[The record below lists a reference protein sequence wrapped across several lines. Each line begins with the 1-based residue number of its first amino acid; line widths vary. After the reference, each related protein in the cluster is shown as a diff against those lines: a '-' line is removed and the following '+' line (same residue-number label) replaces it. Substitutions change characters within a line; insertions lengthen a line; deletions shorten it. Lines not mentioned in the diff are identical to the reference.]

1 MNIYGKRVI
10 LRAFELRDM
19 DILREMFNDPTI
31 EQMVVGWAWPVSEFS
46 QEQWF
51 RQSSNNGRDYRFIIE
66 YEGKAVGSVNLT
78 NIDWKDRKATTAIKL
93 HESCPKQK
101 GIGTDAV
108 MALQR
113 YAFETLQLHRLEGSW
128 LEYNKASEN
137 LHLKCGWVIE
147 GIQRQAIYKDGKYHD
162 LKVVGLLRED
172 YLKMVEN
179 NKYWES

>member
-1 MNIYGKRVI
+1 MNIYGKSVV

-19 DILREMFNDPTI
+19 ELLREMMNDPSI
-31 EQMVVGWAWPVSEFS
+31 EQMVVGWAWPISEFS

-51 RQSSNNGRDYRFIIE
+51 RQLSNNGKDFRFIIE
-66 YEGKAVGSVNLT
+66 YEGKAVGSTSLT
-78 NIDWKDRKATTAIKL
+78 DVDWKNRKAYTGIKL
-93 HESCPKQK
+93 HSSSPKQK

-113 YAFETLQLHRLEGSW
+113 YAFDQLQLQRLEGSW
-128 LEYNKASEN
+128 LDYNKPSEN
-137 LHLKCGWVIE
+137 LYLKCGWVIE

-172 YLKMVEN
+172 YEKMVAN
-179 NKYWES
+179 SKYWES